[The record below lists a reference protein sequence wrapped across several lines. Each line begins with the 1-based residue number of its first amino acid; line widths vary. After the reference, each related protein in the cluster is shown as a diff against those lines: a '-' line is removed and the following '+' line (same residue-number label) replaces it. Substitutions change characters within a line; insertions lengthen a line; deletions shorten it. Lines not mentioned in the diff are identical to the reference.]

1 MYVCMYVY
9 IYIYIYIHTYIIH
22 ILYLQSCL
30 IREILAP
37 FTWVFCLF
45 GLPVLSQYW
54 MWCFVADS
62 KDSGTVS
69 SEDGDRTAHHRLELL
84 ERGPCG
90 GGGPG
95 AGGGGLDTGSE
106 WSESRPESPECLFE
120 RQPHLLHPP
129 YHSRFLGPNP
139 SAASSPPPPSGA
151 SASNPSKPRI
161 WSLAD
166 MASKDSDVHHLAT
179 PVSTSAFYSAAV
191 AAGKLIS
198 PLANRGP
205 LHPHHLH
212 PSVHQPAGSYVRPTH
227 HDFYRSFFEPA
238 THLAGGGNVGDVSL
252 LETYSRTFGTGLGTG
267 GSPAGAPGTGI
278 TPLSSVLSKAAVAA
292 AAAAAAGSG
301 AGTPFA
307 LNGGAGTLGLAPASS
322 GASSSSSS
330 AGSGTASEQHAPP
343 QDVRKMQ
350 QAPLNK
356 A

>member
-1 MYVCMYVY
+1 MYVF
-9 IYIYIYIHTYIIH
+9 IYIYIINYTYILSQ
-22 ILYLQSCL
+22 ILRNTRNTCFFYLGLQSVWSACS
-30 IREILAP
+30 A
-37 FTWVFCLF
+37 T
-45 GLPVLSQYW
+45 QYW

-84 ERGPCG
+84 ERDPCG

-95 AGGGGLDTGSE
+95 GGGAGLDTGSE
-106 WSESRPESPECLFE
+106 WSESRPETPECLFE
-120 RQPHLLHPP
+120 RQPHLFHPP
-129 YHSRFLGPNP
+129 YHSWLLGPKP
-139 SAASSPPPPSGA
+139 STVSSPPPPSGA

-166 MASKDSDVHHLAT
+166 MASKNSDVRHLAM

-205 LHPHHLH
+205 LHPQYLH

-238 THLAGGGNVGDVSL
+238 THLAGVGNVGDISL
-252 LETYSRTFGTGLGTG
+252 LETHSRTFDTGLGTER
-267 GSPAGAPGTGI
+267 SPAGAPGTGI
-278 TPLSSVLSKAAVAA
+278 TPLSSALSKTAVAA
-292 AAAAAAGSG
+292 AVAAAAGSG
-301 AGTPFA
+301 AGTPFP
-307 LNGGAGTLGLAPASS
+307 LNGDAGTLGLAPTSS

-330 AGSGTASEQHAPP
+330 SVGSGTASEQHAPP
-343 QDVRKMQ
+343 QGVRKMQ